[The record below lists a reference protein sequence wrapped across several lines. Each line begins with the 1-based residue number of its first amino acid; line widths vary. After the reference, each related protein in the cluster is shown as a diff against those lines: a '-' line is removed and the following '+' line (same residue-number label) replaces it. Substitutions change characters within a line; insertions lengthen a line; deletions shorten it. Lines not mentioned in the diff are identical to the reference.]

1 MTRPVFVDR
10 PGLGWKNLVITQS
23 SLVPRFVWQR
33 FGGEIREAFAPKVS
47 QKLQP
52 CNFGF
57 AVLIEPCDV
66 EVWAPPPLS
75 LQRSF
80 RFLHVS

>member
-1 MTRPVFVDR
+1 MEKFGNNPEF
-10 PGLGWKNLVITQS
+10 GGSEICL
-23 SLVPRFVWQR
+23 QR